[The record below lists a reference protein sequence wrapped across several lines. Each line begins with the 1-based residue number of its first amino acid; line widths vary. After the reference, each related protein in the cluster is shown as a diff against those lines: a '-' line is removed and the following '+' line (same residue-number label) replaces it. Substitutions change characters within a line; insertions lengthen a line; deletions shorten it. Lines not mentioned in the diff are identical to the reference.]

1 MSNQVNTEMVKTFL
15 KTLSNVIKEKN
26 LDSNQIVKLLDAGI
40 EKLNDGGLEDVMSL
54 LSAFSKGGKLEN
66 LLKDGKV
73 EGVDAEKVVGSLFN
87 ALKK

>member
-1 MSNQVNTEMVKTFL
+1 MSNQTNTEMVKTFL
-15 KTLSNVIKEKN
+15 KALSKVIKEKN

-40 EKLNDGGLEDVMSL
+40 EKLNDGGLEDCMNL
-54 LSAFSKGGKLEN
+54 LSAFSKEGKLEN